1 MIPLITKP
9 FVCDSVQLRAIDTL
23 SFLADVN
30 DAQLRSDLPIED
42 VATHA

>member
-1 MIPLITKP
+1 MTPLITKP
-9 FVCDSVQLRAIDTL
+9 FVCDSVQLRTIHTL

-30 DAQLRSDLPIED
+30 DSQSWPDLPIED

>member
-9 FVCDSVQLRAIDTL
+9 LVCDTVQLRTIHTL

-30 DAQLRSDLPIED
+30 DSQSRPDLPIEE

>member
-1 MIPLITKP
+1 MIPHITKP
-9 FVCDSVQLRAIDTL
+9 FVCDSVQLCTIDTL

-30 DAQLRSDLPIED
+30 DPQLRPDLPIED

>member
-1 MIPLITKP
+1 MTPLITKP
-9 FVCDSVQLRAIDTL
+9 FVCDSVQLRTIHAL

-30 DAQLRSDLPIED
+30 DSQSWPDLPIED

>member
-9 FVCDSVQLRAIDTL
+9 FVCDSVQLCTIHTL

-30 DAQLRSDLPIED
+30 DAQSRPDLPIED